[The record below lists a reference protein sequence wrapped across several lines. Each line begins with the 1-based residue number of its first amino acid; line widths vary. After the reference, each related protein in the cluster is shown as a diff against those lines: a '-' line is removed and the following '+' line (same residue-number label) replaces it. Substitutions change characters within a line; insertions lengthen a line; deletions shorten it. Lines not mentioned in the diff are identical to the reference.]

1 MALPLRDRG
10 WFVGVAT
17 ACRII
22 FAITFIVSGFL
33 KAIDP
38 WGTILILENYL
49 VAYNVALPEWLTLVA
64 SLLIC
69 GVELA
74 VGLLLLLKVQTRLS
88 SFVALVTMLFFT
100 ILTLLSATIVPVE
113 DCGCFG
119 EAINLTPWQTFAKNM
134 ALLPM
139 ALCLWY
145 RHRAEKLFD
154 GSPRKVVAL
163 GTTLILSF
171 GLGLYCYRHL
181 PLIDFLPY
189 KVGVNIAEQM
199 RNELTQS
206 SIEKVVLV
214 YRNRTTGEL
223 RYFSVEDTEWQND
236 ALWEWVDTRTESVD
250 NGHTATILEFQIAD
264 EEGNDV
270 TTEIL
275 ALPKV
280 YLLLCESADIDAAV
294 AAKFRAVE
302 TYAAQNGGEVIYVTA
317 DRPLPKWYTMDAKTM
332 KTLLRAR
339 CGMVVLEQ
347 GTITAKYNYRDIP
360 YLK

>member
-1 MALPLRDRG
+1 M
-10 WFVGVAT
+10 GVAT

-64 SLLIC
+64 SLLLC

-119 EAINLTPWQTFAKNM
+119 EAIKLTPWQTFAKNM

-145 RHRAEKLFD
+145 RHRAERLFD

-189 KVGVNIAEQM
+189 KVGVNITEQM
-199 RNELTQS
+199 RDEFSQS

-236 ALWEWVDTRTESVD
+236 ALWEWVDTRAESLERHDASV
-250 NGHTATILEFQIAD
+250 LEFQIAD

-270 TTEIL
+270 TADIL

-280 YLLLCESADIDAAV
+280 YLLLCESADVDASVVEKFDAV
-294 AAKFRAVE
+294 VRDASE
-302 TYAAQNGGEVIYVTA
+302 NGGEVIYVTA
-317 DRPLPKWYTMDAKTM
+317 DRPLPKWHTMDAKTM
-332 KTLLRAR
+332 KTLLRAK

-347 GTITAKYNYRDIP
+347 GTITAKYNFRDIP
-360 YLK
+360 HLK

>member
-1 MALPLRDRG
+1 M
-10 WFVGVAT
+10 GVAT

-64 SLLIC
+64 SLLLC

-119 EAINLTPWQTFAKNM
+119 EAIKLTPWQTFAKNM

-145 RHRAEKLFD
+145 RYRAEKLFD

-163 GTTLILSF
+163 GITLILSF

-189 KVGVNIAEQM
+189 KVGVNITEQM
-199 RNELTQS
+199 RDEFSQS

-236 ALWEWVDTRTESVD
+236 ALWEWVDTRTESLERHGASV
-250 NGHTATILEFQIAD
+250 LEFQIAD

-270 TTEIL
+270 TADIL

-280 YLLLCESADIDAAV
+280 YLLLCESADIDAEV
-294 AAKFRAVE
+294 EEKFGAVE
-302 TYAAQNGGEVIYVTA
+302 RYAAENGGEVIHITA
-317 DRPLPKWYTMDAKTM
+317 NQPSPNWYSMDAKTM
-332 KTLLRAR
+332 NTLLRAR
-339 CGMVVLEQ
+339 FGVVVLEQ

>member
-1 MALPLRDRG
+1 MALPLRDRC

-17 ACRII
+17 LCRLLL
-22 FAITFIVSGFL
+22 AATFIVSGLL
-33 KAIDP
+33 KAVDP
-38 WGTILILENYL
+38 WGTILTLESYL
-49 VAYNVALPEWLTLVA
+49 TAYNVALPEWLTLVA
-64 SLLIC
+64 SLLLC

-74 VGLLLLLKVQTRLS
+74 VGLLLLLKVQTRVASL
-88 SFVALVTMLFFT
+88 VALVTMLFFT
-100 ILTLLSATIVPVE
+100 PLTLLSATIVPVE

-119 EAINLTPWQTFAKNM
+119 EAIKLTPWQTFAKNM

-189 KVGVNIAEQM
+189 KVGVNITEQM
-199 RNELTQS
+199 RDEFSQS

-236 ALWEWVDTRTESVD
+236 ALWEWVDTRAESLERHDASV
-250 NGHTATILEFQIAD
+250 LEFQIAD

-270 TTEIL
+270 TADIL

-280 YLLLCESADIDAAV
+280 YLLLCESADVDASVVEKFDAV
-294 AAKFRAVE
+294 VRDASE
-302 TYAAQNGGEVIYVTA
+302 NGGEVIYVTA
-317 DRPLPKWYTMDAKTM
+317 DRPLPKWHTMDAKTM
-332 KTLLRAR
+332 KTLLRAK

-347 GTITAKYNYRDIP
+347 GTITAKYNFRDIP
-360 YLK
+360 HLK

>member
-1 MALPLRDRG
+1 M
-10 WFVGVAT
+10 GVAT

-38 WGTILILENYL
+38 WVTILILENYL
-49 VAYNVALPEWLTLVA
+49 VAYNVALPEWLMVVA
-64 SLLIC
+64 SLLLC

-119 EAINLTPWQTFAKNM
+119 EAIKLTPWQTFAKNM

-139 ALCLWY
+139 ALCLWC

-199 RNELTQS
+199 RNELSQS
-206 SIEKVVLV
+206 NTERVVLV
-214 YRNRTTGEL
+214 YRNRTTSEL
-223 RYFSVEDTEWQND
+223 RDFSMEDTEWQND
-236 ALWEWVDTRTESVD
+236 ALWEWVDTRTESLERHDASV
-250 NGHTATILEFQIAD
+250 LEFQIAD

-280 YLLLCESADIDAAV
+280 YLLLCESADVDASVVEKFDAV
-294 AAKFRAVE
+294 VRDASEK
-302 TYAAQNGGEVIYVTA
+302 GGEVIYVTA
-317 DRPLPKWYTMDAKTM
+317 DRPLPKRHTMDAKTM
-332 KTLLRAR
+332 KTLLRAKS
-339 CGMVVLEQ
+339 GMVVLEQ

>member
-1 MALPLRDRG
+1 M
-10 WFVGVAT
+10 GVAT

-64 SLLIC
+64 SLLLC

-119 EAINLTPWQTFAKNM
+119 EAIKLTPWQTFAKNM

-189 KVGVNIAEQM
+189 KVGVNITEQM
-199 RNELTQS
+199 RDEFSQS

-236 ALWEWVDTRTESVD
+236 ALWEWVDTRAESLERHDASV
-250 NGHTATILEFQIAD
+250 LEFQIAD

-270 TTEIL
+270 TADIL

-280 YLLLCESADIDAAV
+280 YLLLCESADVDASVVEKFDAV
-294 AAKFRAVE
+294 VRDASE
-302 TYAAQNGGEVIYVTA
+302 NGGEVIYVTA
-317 DRPLPKWYTMDAKTM
+317 DRPLPKWHTMDAKTM
-332 KTLLRAR
+332 KTLLRAK

-347 GTITAKYNYRDIP
+347 GTITAKYNFRDIP
-360 YLK
+360 HLK

>member
-1 MALPLRDRG
+1 MAQPLRDRV

-17 ACRII
+17 VCRIL
-22 FAITFIVSGFL
+22 FAATFIVSGSL
-33 KAIDP
+33 KAVDP

-64 SLLIC
+64 SLLLC
-69 GVELA
+69 GLELA
-74 VGLLLLLKVQTRLS
+74 IGLLLLLKVQTRVA

-100 ILTLLSATIVPVE
+100 IITLLSATVVPVE

-119 EAINLTPWQTFAKNM
+119 EAIKLTPWQTFAKNLV
-134 ALLPM
+134 LLPM
-139 ALCLWY
+139 AACLWY
-145 RHRAEKLFD
+145 RHRIERLFD
-154 GSPRKVVAL
+154 GAPSKVA
-163 GTTLILSF
+163 TLWVTLLLSF
-171 GLGLYCYRHL
+171 GLGIYCYRHL

-199 RNELTQS
+199 RCELSQS
-206 SIEKVVLV
+206 HTERVVLV

-223 RYFSVEDTEWQND
+223 RDFAVEDTEWQND

-280 YLLLCESADIDAAV
+280 YLLLCESVDIDAEV
-294 AAKFRAVE
+294 EEKFDAVE
-302 TYAAQNGGEVIYVTA
+302 RYVAENGGEVIRITA
-317 DRPLPKWYTMDAKTM
+317 NQPSPSWYSMDAKTM
-332 KTLLRAR
+332 KTLLRAKY
-339 CGMVVLEQ
+339 GLVVLEQ
-347 GTITAKYNYRDIP
+347 GSITAKYNFCDIP
-360 YLK
+360 Y

>member
-1 MALPLRDRG
+1 M
-10 WFVGVAT
+10 GVAT

-64 SLLIC
+64 SLLLC

-119 EAINLTPWQTFAKNM
+119 EAIKLTPWQTFAKNM

-189 KVGVNIAEQM
+189 KVGVNITEQM
-199 RNELTQS
+199 RDEFSQS

-236 ALWEWVDTRTESVD
+236 ALWEWVDTRAESLERHDASV
-250 NGHTATILEFQIAD
+250 LEFQIAD

-270 TTEIL
+270 TANIL
-275 ALPKV
+275 ALTKV
-280 YLLLCESADIDAAV
+280 YLLLCESADVDASVVEKFDAV
-294 AAKFRAVE
+294 VRDASE
-302 TYAAQNGGEVIYVTA
+302 NGGEVIYVTA
-317 DRPLPKWYTMDAKTM
+317 DRPLPKWHTMDAKTM
-332 KTLLRAR
+332 KTLLRAK

-347 GTITAKYNYRDIP
+347 GTITAKYNFRDIP
-360 YLK
+360 HLK

>member
-1 MALPLRDRG
+1 MALPLRDRC

-22 FAITFIVSGFL
+22 FAITFIVSGLL

-64 SLLIC
+64 SLLLC

-74 VGLLLLLKVQTRLS
+74 VGLLLLLKVQTRVASL
-88 SFVALVTMLFFT
+88 VALVTMLFFT
-100 ILTLLSATIVPVE
+100 PLTLLSATIVPVE

-119 EAINLTPWQTFAKNM
+119 ETIKLTPWQTFAKNLV
-134 ALLPM
+134 LLPM
-139 ALCLWY
+139 ALYLWY

-171 GLGLYCYRHL
+171 GLGIYCYRHL

-199 RNELTQS
+199 RNELSQPS
-206 SIEKVVLV
+206 VERVVLV

-223 RYFSVEDTEWQND
+223 RDFAVEDTEWQND
-236 ALWEWVDTRTESVD
+236 ALWEWVDTRTESLERHDASV
-250 NGHTATILEFQIAD
+250 LEFQIAD

-270 TTEIL
+270 TADIL

-280 YLLLCESADIDAAV
+280 YLLLCESADIDAEV
-294 AAKFRAVE
+294 EEKFGAVE
-302 TYAAQNGGEVIYVTA
+302 RYAADNGGELIHITA
-317 DRPLPKWYTMDAKTM
+317 NQPSPRWYSMDAKTM

-339 CGMVVLEQ
+339 CGVVVLEQ

>member
-1 MALPLRDRG
+1 M
-10 WFVGVAT
+10 GVAT

-49 VAYNVALPEWLTLVA
+49 VAYNVALPEWMTLVA
-64 SLLIC
+64 SLLLC

-119 EAINLTPWQTFAKNM
+119 EAIKLTPWQTFAKNM

-189 KVGVNIAEQM
+189 KVGVNITEQM
-199 RNELTQS
+199 RDELSQS

-236 ALWEWVDTRTESVD
+236 ALWEWVDTRTESLERHDASV
-250 NGHTATILEFQIAD
+250 LEFQIAD

-270 TTEIL
+270 TADIL

-280 YLLLCESADIDAAV
+280 YLLLCESADVDASVVEKFDAV
-294 AAKFRAVE
+294 VRDASE
-302 TYAAQNGGEVIYVTA
+302 NGGEVIYVTA
-317 DRPLPKWYTMDAKTM
+317 DRPLPKWHTMDAKTM
-332 KTLLRAR
+332 KTLLRAK

-347 GTITAKYNYRDIP
+347 GTITAKYNFRDIP
-360 YLK
+360 HLK

>member
-1 MALPLRDRG
+1 M
-10 WFVGVAT
+10 GVAT

-64 SLLIC
+64 SLLLC

-119 EAINLTPWQTFAKNM
+119 EAIKLTPWQTFAKNM

-145 RHRAEKLFD
+145 RHRGEKLFD
-154 GSPRKVVAL
+154 GSPRKVAAL

-199 RNELTQS
+199 RDELSQS
-206 SIEKVVLV
+206 SIEKVVLI

-236 ALWEWVDTRTESVD
+236 ALWEWVDTRTESLERHDASV
-250 NGHTATILEFQIAD
+250 LEFQIAD

-270 TTEIL
+270 TANIL
-275 ALPKV
+275 ALTKV
-280 YLLLCESADIDAAV
+280 YLLLCESADVDASVVEKFDAV
-294 AAKFRAVE
+294 VRDASEK
-302 TYAAQNGGEVIYVTA
+302 GGEVIYVTA
-317 DRPLPKWYTMDAKTM
+317 DRPLPKWHTMDAKTM
-332 KTLLRAR
+332 KMLLRAKS
-339 CGMVVLEQ
+339 GMVVLEQ